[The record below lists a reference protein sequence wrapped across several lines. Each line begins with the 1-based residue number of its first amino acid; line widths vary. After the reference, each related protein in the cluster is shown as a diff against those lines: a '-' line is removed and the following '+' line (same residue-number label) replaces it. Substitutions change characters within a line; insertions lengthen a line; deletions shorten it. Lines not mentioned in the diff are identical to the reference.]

1 MNFTKLTLTAA
12 VFTAFSMPA
21 VAQTI
26 DFSSNKAT
34 INNST
39 SIVNDIDVAG
49 AVAVTG
55 NINIAAEGSS
65 VVNNVQ
71 TSFANSAV
79 VVGGSNV
86 ASITDHTGDGAT
98 GNISINI
105 ASGAANAQGNE
116 GAVSAL
122 GDASQVFASAQTFS
136 TQTSAVNFNLGLAT
150 ENVARLDHSL
160 SSVKGNVGVNIA
172 SGAANLQSNQ
182 LAATSAKDG
191 DMVAAKAT
199 GSNDQLIS
207 NNFSLD
213 ITDSAMV
220 NKASISDSLR
230 HSTGNMSINVASGA
244 GNLQHNSM
252 SIAAVR

>member
-1 MNFTKLTLTAA
+1 MNFAKLTLTAA
-12 VFTAFSMPA
+12 VFAAFSIPA
-21 VAQTI
+21 AAQTI
-26 DFSSNKAT
+26 DLASNKAT
-34 INNST
+34 IGNST
-39 SIVNDIDVAG
+39 LITNDIDVAG
-49 AVAVTG
+49 TVAVTG
-55 NINIAAEGSS
+55 KIHVAAEGSS

-86 ASITDHTGDGAT
+86 ASITEHTGDGAT
-98 GNISINI
+98 GNIGINI

-122 GDASQVFASAQTFS
+122 GDAAHVFASAQTFS

-182 LAATSAKDG
+182 LAASSGKN
-191 DMVAAKAT
+191 VAAKAT
-199 GSNDQLIS
+199 GNNDQLIS

-220 NKASISDSLR
+220 NKASISDSLH
-230 HSTGNMSINVASGA
+230 HSTGNMSVNVASGA

-252 SIAAVR
+252 SIASVK